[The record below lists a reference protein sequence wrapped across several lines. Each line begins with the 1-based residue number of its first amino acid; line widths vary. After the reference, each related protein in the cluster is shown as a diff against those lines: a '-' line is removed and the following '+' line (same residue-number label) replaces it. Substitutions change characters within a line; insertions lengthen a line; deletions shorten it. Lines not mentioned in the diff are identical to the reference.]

1 MKSTTR
7 KAGDRSLHIRIGG
20 NDIYID
26 IDRAIEALKGC
37 TNETDRRI
45 AEWLKEL
52 KRRRDLDGEL
62 IGSGA
67 LKNAYQQ
74 GYNKAIDDFAN
85 VLKENYDYLPQIL
98 SQEAFGRYIDEYEE
112 RLKEGVGNG
121 TDNQ

>member
-1 MKSTTR
+1 M
-7 KAGDRSLHIRIGG
+7 
-20 NDIYID
+20 YID

-74 GYNKAIDDFAN
+74 GYNKAVNDIESEF
-85 VLKENYDYLPQIL
+85 LKSEKVHYNLQDIL
-98 SQEAFGRYIDEYEE
+98 SVLNKVKAGASNE
-112 RLKEGVGNG
+112 N
-121 TDNQ
+121 NS